1 MVLRSA
7 NARKWSPAA
16 IRAAILATPH
26 PADGHLLPRG
36 EGLRSTARVHCDY
49 ENAQL
54 RSASSLLPLLP
65 RLRAS
70 KLRVSESQRCRI
82 IFRRHLRAILL
93 PGEKVPVGRM
103 RGREHDDERSEFDSD
118 RLMVLRSTNARK
130 WSPARDHSHDPRD
143 PSSGLRPPSP
153 TRGEGLRSTARVH
166 CDYENAQL
174 RSASSLL
181 PLLPRLRASKLRVS
195 ESQRCRI
202 IFRRHLRA
210 ILLPGEKVPVGRM
223 RGREHD
229 DERSE
234 FDSDRLM
241 VLRSA
246 NARKW
251 SPAAIRAAILATP
264 HPACGHL
271 LPRGE
276 GLRSTARVHCDYEN
290 AQLRSASSLLPL
302 LPRLRA

>member
-130 WSPARDHSHDPRD
+130 WSPAAIRATIRATPHPAFGHLLP
-143 PSSGLRPPSP
+143 
-153 TRGEGLRSTARVH
+153 RGEGLRSTARVH